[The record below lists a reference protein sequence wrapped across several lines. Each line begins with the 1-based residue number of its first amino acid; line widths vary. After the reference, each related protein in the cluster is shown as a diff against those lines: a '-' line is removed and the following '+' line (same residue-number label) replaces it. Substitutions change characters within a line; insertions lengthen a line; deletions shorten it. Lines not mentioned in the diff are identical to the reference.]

1 MKKLKNK
8 STLFY
13 GLFLLTVI
21 QLSKNI
27 ANLLK
32 TPTVPSENRKPANA
46 TVRGT
51 PLLLALLFVLTSQ
64 TQAAMRVPTDGTFYP
79 TEDQATLAL
88 SALQEECTSALG
100 GGGSFSG
107 SIYKEPVE
115 YNQTTDT
122 YSYLY
127 YLQVSCNTCSS
138 ANQTQA
144 IEDYKSTCREQC
156 LSITPLC
163 QAEVW
168 GSTILNT
175 DCDLGLP
182 ITTGECAES
191 SSSIESSSSGE
202 SSSSVALSSS
212 DEGGSSGGHSS
223 ASPPNSSTS
232 VFVDTSLA
240 QVCNTYC
247 GGGGSKFKY
256 YYVNPPPM
264 QSVPALKSYDS
275 DPISSCVSGAF
286 EVGTNIPYIQ
296 RFLVNCYSI
305 HRSCEDIPTS
315 TVAYTCFESA
325 LTSSKGCASSWPYR
339 YEFTLDG
346 FSLLTGSESRYV
358 LPSNVSVSLLE
369 SLVDSAARLM
379 GYSDRFAAA
388 NYCRSIYSSS
398 SVAGGSSATPISS
411 SSGDGSSSSEGA
423 YESSSSGSDESSSSS
438 ASDAGSS
445 GSAEISSSTSGP
457 ESGESSGSVSS
468 SSEGA
473 YESSS
478 SGGEETSSSSSGNDE
493 SSSSSASGID
503 SSCPDCET
511 NVPSAE
517 AVYTSDQIFNSGLEN
532 MEDGKCYSLNPDRG
546 TQYGWINNNAQDS
559 WWWVEVPCDGSVPEE
574 ETTSA
579 GCVENQR
586 GSNAVYTSADCFS
599 SGLDNM
605 EEGKCYSLNPDRGTQ
620 YGWINNNAQD
630 SWWWVETPCEADEYE
645 NVCPDDAFLY
655 KKTTAQAIEA
665 SSENDSTYTM
675 EIPNLFYDVLGHHIS
690 AQMASN
696 TKRFLFVKSRNLL
709 KAAKLSSKQWVSII
723 FSWTIQGGTTEGTP
737 TATITASLEDFP
749 PSRTRAEVAISMTIE
764 NLNINYTEKN
774 PDPLIVAH
782 ETEHYNRFISYGKAT
797 WNECYMLDY
806 NMTNAQKCAEIKGYS
821 WPLFRDQMY
830 LLIEKQNEWDDTDPN
845 NTSIYR
851 IPVQET
857 IDAMHVYFFSSEV
870 ECKF

>member
-1 MKKLKNK
+1 
-8 STLFY
+8 
-13 GLFLLTVI
+13 
-21 QLSKNI
+21 
-27 ANLLK
+27 
-32 TPTVPSENRKPANA
+32 
-46 TVRGT
+46 
-51 PLLLALLFVLTSQ
+51 
-64 TQAAMRVPTDGTFYP
+64 MRVPTDGTFYP

-144 IEDYKSTCREQC
+144 LEDYKSTCREQC

-202 SSSSVALSSS
+202 SSSSVASSS
-212 DEGGSSGGHSS
+212 SVEGGSSGGHSS

-247 GGGGSKFKY
+247 GGGGSEFKY

-264 QSVPALKSYDS
+264 QSVPALKSY
-275 DPISSCVSGAF
+275 SSCFSGAF
-286 EVGTNIPYIQ
+286 EVGTNIPYVY
-296 RFLVNCYSI
+296 RFLQNCYSI

-339 YEFTLDG
+339 YGFTLDG

-398 SVAGGSSATPISS
+398 SVEGGSSATPISS
-411 SSGDGSSSSEGA
+411 SSGDAISSSEGP
-423 YESSSSGSDESSSSS
+423 YESSSSGGEETGSSSSGNDEISSSS
-438 ASDAGSS
+438 ASDVGSS
-445 GSAEISSSTSGP
+445 SSTGINSSTSGT
-457 ESGESSGSVSS
+457 ETGESSGSVSS
-468 SSEGA
+468 SSEGP

-511 NVPSAE
+511 NVRSAE

-559 WWWVEVPCDGSVPEE
+559 WWWVETPCDGSVPEE
-574 ETTSA
+574 ETTLG
-579 GCVENQR
+579 GCITNER
-586 GSNAVYTSADCFS
+586 GLDVVYSPFECFGG
-599 SGLDNM
+599 GLDNM

-630 SWWWVETPCEADEYE
+630 SWWWTETSCDG
-645 NVCPDDAFLY
+645 DDDDFCSDASILY
-655 KKTTAQAIEA
+655 KQTTSNATSQTPNQT
-665 SSENDSTYTM
+665 SSAYSLKQSQTLYDGLGRMINATSTF
-675 EIPNLFYDVLGHHIS
+675 E
-690 AQMASN
+690 
-696 TKRFLFVKSRNLL
+696 TKRFLFIKQKTPLRDKKDLVLLSTPMTLLL
-709 KAAKLSSKQWVSII
+709 KTSNGYVTANHWVSAQQREETEPYLANPTLRYTLVDLVLRTSIVEI
-723 FSWTIQGGTTEGTP
+723 FYTDDNLMMAHELKHVDIYDSLGNKEWTIRVLAKSCLSP
-737 TATITASLEDFP
+737 LSLCKRVKRDAWK
-749 PSRTRAEVAISMTIE
+749 SIKNRM
-764 NLNINYTEKN
+764 NL
-774 PDPLIVAH
+774 
-782 ETEHYNRFISYGKAT
+782 
-797 WNECYMLDY
+797 M
-806 NMTNAQKCAEIKGYS
+806 IKS
-821 WPLFRDQMY
+821 
-830 LLIEKQNEWDDTDPN
+830 QNQWDDQDKENISDKRIDGKKKLKELKVQFDNDFKCNPI
-845 NTSIYR
+845 TS
-851 IPVQET
+851 
-857 IDAMHVYFFSSEV
+857 SSSL
-870 ECKF
+870 

>member
-1 MKKLKNK
+1 MMSIAL
-8 STLFY
+8 LVI
-13 GLFLLTVI
+13 LLLTAR
-21 QLSKNI
+21 L
-27 ANLLK
+27 
-32 TPTVPSENRKPANA
+32 ANA
-46 TVRGT
+46 QTSTAIWTTQCGFDSQAVASQA
-51 PLLLALLFVLTSQ
+51 LAIYQNSCENVQ
-64 TQAAMRVPTDGTFYP
+64 NGGGGTFNGSVYSEL
-79 TEDQATLAL
+79 TGLDASGNNIYNYCVKLACDL
-88 SALQEECTSALG
+88 CTSADINAIENYYKDSCEAVCQDSKSYYCHAG
-100 GGGSFSG
+100 GYGDRPDVQFSG
-107 SIYKEPVE
+107 
-115 YNQTTDT
+115 
-122 YSYLY
+122 
-127 YLQVSCNTCSS
+127 C
-138 ANQTQA
+138 
-144 IEDYKSTCREQC
+144 
-156 LSITPLC
+156 
-163 QAEVW
+163 
-168 GSTILNT
+168 
-175 DCDLGLP
+175 GLP

-202 SSSSVALSSS
+202 SSSSVASSS
-212 DEGGSSGGHSS
+212 SVEGGSSASEPGSSTTVHSS
-223 ASPPNSSTS
+223 ASTIGFDSLQCYVLTGDGQCVLETRGYFSSIPPLDYSPSFSTPQCFDSYFYFQTNIKPVSNPGAWCYSSGCSGGSSLVESYHFVGNLLLPFFCNSSTC
-232 VFVDTSLA
+232 FYVDM
-240 QVCNTYC
+240 
-247 GGGGSKFKY
+247 GSGTVIRMY
-256 YYVNPPPM
+256 L
-264 QSVPALKSYDS
+264 PA
-275 DPISSCVSGAF
+275 
-286 EVGTNIPYIQ
+286 
-296 RFLVNCYSI
+296 
-305 HRSCEDIPTS
+305 
-315 TVAYTCFESA
+315 
-325 LTSSKGCASSWPYR
+325 
-339 YEFTLDG
+339 
-346 FSLLTGSESRYV
+346 
-358 LPSNVSVSLLE
+358 NVSVSTIY
-369 SLVDSAARLM
+369 SLANQAAVSF
-379 GYSDRFAAA
+379 GYSNYAAA
-388 NYCRSIYSSS
+388 ADYCKSIYSSS
-398 SVAGGSSATPISS
+398 SVEGGVSSSPFVPISDSPGISSTWGTSSGSDIGSS
-411 SSGDGSSSSEGA
+411 SSGDGSSSSEESH
-423 YESSSSGSDESSSSS
+423 ESSSSGSEESSSSS

-445 GSAEISSSTSGP
+445 NSTEISSSTSGT
-457 ESGESSGSVSS
+457 ETGESSGSVSS
-468 SSEGA
+468 SSEGP

-478 SGGEETSSSSSGNDE
+478 SSSEETGSSSSGNDE

-559 WWWVEVPCDGSVPEE
+559 WWWVEVPCDGSAPEE

-630 SWWWVETPCEADEYE
+630 SWWWVETPCEAEEYE